1 MTARGGRVG
10 LVEYLPFEVGYKDAY
25 ANPIV
30 RVYVYNKQQ
39 QTVTE
44 YEMYDVFPMNIQSM
58 NLSWGETDQYQKL
71 TVTFAY
77 TNMRVKAPLKSS
89 EAQFNYISLSVA
101 SANEERQQEE
111 DRGGRAAADA
121 AEAPLNEFITR
132 AFNTSLPGTT
142 RPTANQVPAV
152 LASPT
157 LEVRDFTTT

>member
-1 MTARGGRVG
+1 
-10 LVEYLPFEVGYKDAY
+10 
-25 ANPIV
+25 
-30 RVYVYNKQQ
+30 
-39 QTVTE
+39 
-44 YEMYDVFPMNIQSM
+44 MYDVFPMNIQSM

-89 EAQFNYISLSVA
+89 EVQLNYISLNVA
-101 SANEERQQEE
+101 SVNEERRQEE

-121 AEAPLNEFITR
+121 AEAPMNEFITR
-132 AFNTSLPGTT
+132 AFNASLPGTT